1 MMEYKN
7 ARDSV
12 SIKDVLEVCSKYIT
26 SQESLNLINQAYD
39 YIMEKHKDQKRKSG
53 EPYTNH
59 LIWVAYI
66 LATLQTGPATITAG
80 LLHEIG
86 RAHV

>member
-53 EPYTNH
+53 ECPELRMEIITFTFF
-59 LIWVAYI
+59 
-66 LATLQTGPATITAG
+66 ATSRELVF
-80 LLHEIG
+80 
-86 RAHV
+86 R

>member
-1 MMEYKN
+1 MEYKN

-39 YIMEKHKDQKRKSG
+39 YIMEKHK
-53 EPYTNH
+53 
-59 LIWVAYI
+59 W
-66 LATLQTGPATITAG
+66 
-80 LLHEIG
+80 
-86 RAHV
+86 